1 MKKSDELTYYEDAW
15 QALGRSPGESQNLRI
30 RSHAMIALREII
42 KERGLTQAQAG
53 KLFGVSQP
61 RVSDLTRGHI
71 ERFSVDALIE
81 MLARAGFRVE
91 LKLALAA

>member
-1 MKKSDELTYYEDAW
+1 MSKPRQLRYYEDAW
-15 QALGRSPGESQNLRI
+15 QALGRPPAESQTHRI
-30 RSHAMIALREII
+30 RSHAMIALRDVIRD
-42 KERGLTQAQAG
+42 RGLTQSQAA

-61 RVSDLTRGHI
+61 RVSDLARGHI

-91 LKLALAA
+91 ITVRRAA